1 MNGFGQQPAFGTNM
15 PWGATATLSPTIRP
29 PSLAHAVFGSPAP
42 QPVDPFNDPF
52 QQGQLLT
59 QLLDEL
65 KRPRQEPR
73 PVAPQ
78 KKKRPLSA
86 ADVGGYGAPPEMGA
100 PGGLTGSAMPF

>member
-1 MNGFGQQPAFGTNM
+1 MNGFGTPAFGTTQ
-15 PWGATATLSPTIRP
+15 PWGASATLSPTIRP

-42 QPVDPFNDPF
+42 APADPFNDPF

-65 KRPRQEPR
+65 KRPRQEPP
-73 PVAPQ
+73 PVTPR
-78 KKKRPLSA
+78 KKKPGPLSP